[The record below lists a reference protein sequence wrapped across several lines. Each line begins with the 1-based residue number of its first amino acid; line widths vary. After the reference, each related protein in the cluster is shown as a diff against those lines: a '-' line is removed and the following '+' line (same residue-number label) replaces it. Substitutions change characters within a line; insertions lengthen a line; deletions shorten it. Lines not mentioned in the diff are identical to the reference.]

1 MRASKS
7 IKLSLAVTLLLAAC
21 GGSNSTATTVAL
33 KPKITVS
40 STSDPTSVMLAEIYA
55 QALEKAQ
62 FRVARKKEY
71 DTADALFAAVKAGDV
86 QVTGTTTQELY
97 AWVQKQAGSTD
108 PLPASTALQTAAI
121 AKALPTTMALG
132 GASTAEDKAVIF
144 CAATFTQANTIAN
157 LTDLGTKPKTATL
170 AAPDG
175 FDTATPLG
183 AAALKN
189 TYQIQFKSVVSTP
202 ADGIVAAVTGGKAD
216 CGVGKSGDPALAPVT
231 ITVLEDDKALVP
243 NDVMLPL
250 VSKAAGT
257 PDVLTVIDG
266 TSTRLTAA
274 QLRSLLQ
281 RLKDGASPEL
291 AANEFTGNAGS

>member
-1 MRASKS
+1 VRAPKS

-21 GGSNSTATTVAL
+21 GGSGSTATTVAL

-40 STSDPTSVMLAEIYA
+40 STSDPKSVMLAEIYA

-62 FRVARKKEY
+62 FRVARKKVY
-71 DTADALFAAVKAGDV
+71 DTTDALFAAVKAGDV

-97 AWVQKQAGSTD
+97 AWVQKQAGLTD
-108 PLPASTALQTAAI
+108 PLPASTALQTVAI
-121 AKALPTTMALG
+121 AKSLPATMALG
-132 GASTAEDKAVIF
+132 GASTAEDKPVIF
-144 CAATFTQANTIAN
+144 CTATFAQANTIAT
-157 LTDLGTKPKTATL
+157 LSDLGTKPQTATL

-183 AAALKN
+183 TSALKD
-189 TYQIQFKSVVSTP
+189 TYQIKFKSVVSTP
-202 ADGIVAAVTGGKAD
+202 ADGIIAAVTGGKAE
-216 CGVGKSGDPALAPVT
+216 CGVGTSGDPALAPVT

-250 VSKAAGT
+250 LSKAAGT
-257 PDVLTVIDG
+257 PDVLTVLDG
-266 TSTRLTAA
+266 TSTRLTSS
-274 QLRSLLQ
+274 QLRSLSQ
-281 RLKDGASPEL
+281 RLKDGALPEL

>member
-1 MRASKS
+1 VRASKS
-7 IKLSLAVTLLLAAC
+7 IKLSLAVTLMLAAC
-21 GGSNSTATTVAL
+21 GGSGSTATTVAL

-71 DTADALFAAVKAGDV
+71 DTTDALFAAVKAGDV
-86 QVTGTTTQELY
+86 QMTGTTTQELY
-97 AWVQKQAGSTD
+97 AWVQKQAGATD
-108 PLPASTALQTAAI
+108 PLPTSTALQTVAI
-121 AKALPTTMALG
+121 AKGLPTTMALG

-144 CAATFTQANTIAN
+144 CAATFTKTNTITT
-157 LTDLGTKPKTATL
+157 LSDLGTKPKTATL

-183 AAALKN
+183 AAALKA
-189 TYQIQFKSVVSTP
+189 TYQIQFKSVVPTA
-202 ADGIVAAVTGGKAD
+202 ADGIIAAVTGGKAD
-216 CGVGKSGDPALAPVT
+216 CGVGKSGDPALAPAT
-231 ITVLEDDKALVP
+231 ITVLQDDKALVP

-266 TSTRLTAA
+266 TSTRLTSAK
-274 QLRSLLQ
+274 LRSLLQ

-291 AANEFTGNAGS
+291 AANEFTGNGGQ